1 MSLSEPS
8 LKNNHKDNDM
18 FPLML
23 DKREKLYRYDYVLTG
38 YSEDYYVEPNVRLT
52 YRKYTII
59 KKTKCGVWIEDG
71 CNGKKFVNLTKRKK
85 FACETLQ
92 EALEQ
97 FLHRKQR
104 QQSILEEQLRHVK
117 ISIGLAKIELN
128 VK

>member
-1 MSLSEPS
+1 MIQLSI
-8 LKNNHKDNDM
+8 DG
-18 FPLML
+18 
-23 DKREKLYRYDYVLTG
+23 RENLYRYDYILEG
-38 YSEDYYVEPNVRLT
+38 FSEDYYVEPTVRLI

-59 KKTKCGVWIEDG
+59 KKTKCGVWIQHR
-71 CNGKKFVNLTKRKK
+71 NKKKFVNLKKRKK

-104 QQSILEEQLRHVK
+104 QQSILEEQLKYIK
-117 ISIGLAKIELN
+117 ISIGLAKNELN

>member
-1 MSLSEPS
+1 
-8 LKNNHKDNDM
+8 
-18 FPLML
+18 ML
-23 DKREKLYRYDYVLTG
+23 QLLTDRTEKLYRYDYVLEG
-38 YSEDYYVEPNVRLT
+38 FSEDYYVEPTVRLT

-59 KKTKCGVWIEDG
+59 KKTKCGVWIEHG
-71 CNGKKFVNLTKRKK
+71 RNGKKFVNLTKRKK

-104 QQSILEEQLRHVK
+104 QQFILEEQLRNIK

-128 VK
+128 AK